1 MSRRVNAGMGSLV
14 VLHLACSRR
23 GKEDIYQASHHHSVT
38 RLWGTPAD
46 SQTTSAGHRKA
57 EGVWIRE

>member
-1 MSRRVNAGMGSLV
+1 MGSLV